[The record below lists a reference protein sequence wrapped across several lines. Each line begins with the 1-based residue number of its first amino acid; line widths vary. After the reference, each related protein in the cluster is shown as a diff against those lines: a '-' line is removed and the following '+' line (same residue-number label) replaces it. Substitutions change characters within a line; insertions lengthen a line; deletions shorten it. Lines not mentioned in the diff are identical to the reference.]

1 MDMVPEMDQLK
12 ARLDDAKRALDK
24 EQLKSSGLENKCAS
38 LEEDLKFQL
47 SLLEKELTE
56 VKQRKEIEI
65 TEMDG
70 KLQSEY
76 EDRLHKALE
85 ELRSVYDKKMQQSS
99 EDFAKMYDE
108 RVRDLQTQ
116 LSKERGSNNNA
127 AHELTEAKS
136 RIESLISKVQDL
148 QTQLS
153 KER

>member
-1 MDMVPEMDQLK
+1 MVPEMDQLK

-70 KLQSEY
+70 KLQARISCLAETT
-76 EDRLHKALE
+76 L
-85 ELRSVYDKKMQQSS
+85 
-99 EDFAKMYDE
+99 
-108 RVRDLQTQ
+108 TQ
-116 LSKERGSNNNA
+116 NPHAIYCLGLFIW
-127 AHELTEAKS
+127 HG
-136 RIESLISKVQDL
+136 ILIHVFPFEKWS
-148 QTQLS
+148 
-153 KER
+153 